1 MGEQPYLDLVR
12 EVIETGFDRDDRT
25 GVGTKAKFAKTLSFD
40 LSQGFP
46 LLTTKKIPFRLV
58 AEELLWFISG
68 STNSNELSA
77 KNVHIWDANGS
88 REYLDS
94 IGLTE
99 RDEGDLG
106 PVYGFQWRH
115 SGAEYTDMYA
125 EYTGQGVD
133 QLQNVIDKIATRPH
147 DRRLVVDAWNPSDLD
162 KMALPPCHLMFQ
174 FFVADGT
181 LSCMMMQR
189 SADLGLG
196 VPFNIASYALL
207 THMVASVT
215 CLEVGTLTL
224 VFGDVHVYNDHT
236 DALLEQLERDI
247 RLFPHLSITPKPDI
261 DSFTIDD
268 FVLEDYDPHPP
279 IKMKM
284 AL

>member
-1 MGEQPYLDLVR
+1 MGEQAYLDLVQ
-12 EVIETGFDRDDRT
+12 EVIETGFDRNDRT
-25 GVGTKAKFAKTLSFD
+25 GVGTKAKFAKTLFFD

-77 KNVHIWDANGS
+77 RKVHIWDANGS

-94 IGLTE
+94 IGFTE

-125 EYTGQGVD
+125 DYTGQGVD
-133 QLQNVIDKIATRPH
+133 QLQIVIDKITTRPH
-147 DRRLVVDAWNPSDLD
+147 DRRLVVDAWNPSDLG

-174 FFVADGT
+174 FFVADEK
-181 LSCMMMQR
+181 LSCMMVQR

-215 CLEVGTLTL
+215 GLEVGTLTL
-224 VFGDVHVYNDHT
+224 VFGDVHVYNNHT
-236 DALLEQLERDI
+236 NALLEQLERD
-247 RLFPHLSITPKPDI
+247 RRPFPHLSITSKPDI